1 MYSHYQNQA
10 SFYFSFS
17 FAPLESFW
25 FFFSAIKVVFS
36 VFPSVLNILSWFKQN
51 FKPKMFRWTLDLALI
66 DHVSLALCL
75 GHFCYY
81 RWTQACTKPIWPFMT
96 ELCAE
101 SILFVTKF
109 KSCREGLVYIKENN
123 LASQTFG
130 KYVKIFQAVN
140 KAKAIKMWSL
150 QRATQ

>member
-1 MYSHYQNQA
+1 
-10 SFYFSFS
+10 
-17 FAPLESFW
+17 
-25 FFFSAIKVVFS
+25 
-36 VFPSVLNILSWFKQN
+36 
-51 FKPKMFRWTLDLALI
+51 
-66 DHVSLALCL
+66 
-75 GHFCYY
+75 
-81 RWTQACTKPIWPFMT
+81 MT

-140 KAKAIKMWSL
+140 KAKAIKM
-150 QRATQ
+150 

>member
-1 MYSHYQNQA
+1 
-10 SFYFSFS
+10 
-17 FAPLESFW
+17 
-25 FFFSAIKVVFS
+25 
-36 VFPSVLNILSWFKQN
+36 
-51 FKPKMFRWTLDLALI
+51 
-66 DHVSLALCL
+66 
-75 GHFCYY
+75 
-81 RWTQACTKPIWPFMT
+81 MT

-101 SILFVTKF
+101 LILFVRKF
-109 KSCREGLVYIKENN
+109 KNCGAGLAYIKENN